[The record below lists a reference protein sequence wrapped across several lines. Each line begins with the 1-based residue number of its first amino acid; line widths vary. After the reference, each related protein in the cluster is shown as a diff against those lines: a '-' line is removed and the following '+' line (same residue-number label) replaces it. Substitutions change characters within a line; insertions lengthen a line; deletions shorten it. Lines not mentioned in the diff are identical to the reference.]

1 MERSMQQKEILAR
14 LKRIEG
20 QVRGLQRMVEE
31 GAACQDILMQS
42 AAATAAI
49 KKVGTIILQVHLEE
63 CLENSRKNSGKNQKE
78 DPLKDFKT
86 TISRYIDWA

>member
-1 MERSMQQKEILAR
+1 MERERTKKEILAR

-20 QVRGLQRMVEE
+20 QMRGLQRMVEE

-49 KKVGTIILQVHLEE
+49 KKVGAIIIQTHLAE
-63 CLENSRKNSGKNQKE
+63 CLDRKRREPGVKRDE
-78 DPLKDFKT
+78 ILRDFQT
-86 TISRYIDWA
+86 AVSRYIDWA